1 MQIVEPVIAVDR
13 RYDRHAERRAE
24 QRRRQIGAAAVAA
37 DEIEPAGANV
47 SLRRAKLRKKTAG
60 ERFAGD
66 AALARVVGE
75 HAAAQTQKLCLA
87 GFVQLAEQPEHMG
100 ARAPG
105 VAAADEMYGFHG
117 GPPMTADKFRSL
129 LSCPAG
135 ADCGILTLT

>member
-1 MQIVEPVIAVDR
+1 M
-13 RYDRHAERRAE
+13 Y
-24 QRRRQIGAAAVAA
+24 
-37 DEIEPAGANV
+37 
-47 SLRRAKLRKKTAG
+47 
-60 ERFAGD
+60 RFA
-66 AALARVVGE
+66 ARSCAKKPPVSVSQGMPRSRASSGE
-75 HAAAQTQKLCLA
+75 HAAAQTQKLRLA

>member
-37 DEIEPAGANV
+37 DEIEPAGADV

-66 AALARVVGE
+66 AALARVVGQ
-75 HAAAQTQKLCLA
+75 HAAAQTQKLRLA
-87 GFVQLAEQPEHMG
+87 GFVQLAEQPETWV
-100 ARAPG
+100 RAPPASPPLMRCT
-105 VAAADEMYGFHG
+105 VFTA
-117 GPPMTADKFRSL
+117 GPPMTADKFRRL
-129 LSCPAG
+129 LLAPQG
-135 ADCGILTLT
+135 RTVVYLH

>member
-1 MQIVEPVIAVDR
+1 MQIVEPVVAVDR
-13 RYDRHAERRAE
+13 RYDRHAEGRAE

-37 DEIEPAGANV
+37 DEIEPAGADV
-47 SLRRAKLRKKTAG
+47 SLCRAKLRKKTAG

-75 HAAAQTQKLCLA
+75 HAAAQTQKLRLA

-105 VAAADEMYGFHG
+105 VAAADEMYGFHDAL
-117 GPPMTADKFRSL
+117 P
-129 LSCPAG
+129 
-135 ADCGILTLT
+135 

>member
-1 MQIVEPVIAVDR
+1 M
-13 RYDRHAERRAE
+13 Y
-24 QRRRQIGAAAVAA
+24 
-37 DEIEPAGANV
+37 
-47 SLRRAKLRKKTAG
+47 
-60 ERFAGD
+60 RFA
-66 AALARVVGE
+66 ARSCAKKPPVSVSQGMPRFVGE

-117 GPPMTADKFRSL
+117 GPPMTADKFRRL